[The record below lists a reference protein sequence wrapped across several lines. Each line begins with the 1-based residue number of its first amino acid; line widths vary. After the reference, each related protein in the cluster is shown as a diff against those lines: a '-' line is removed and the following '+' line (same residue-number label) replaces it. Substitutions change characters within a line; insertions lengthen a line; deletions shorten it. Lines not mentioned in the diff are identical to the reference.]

1 MSLNKIEWP
10 GRKVKMDKLLTIDEL
25 AEALSVKKSTIYQW
39 VHLGL
44 IPYIKVGR
52 LLRFKEGNIQKWL
65 ISRQVESSA
74 RFRTII

>member
-1 MSLNKIEWP
+1 ME
-10 GRKVKMDKLLTIDEL
+10 KLLTIDEL
-25 AEALSVKKSTIYQW
+25 AKALKVKKSTIYQW

-65 ISRQVESSA
+65 ISREVEPSA
-74 RFRTII
+74 RFRAVL

>member
-1 MSLNKIEWP
+1 ME
-10 GRKVKMDKLLTIDEL
+10 KLLTIDEL
-25 AEALSVKKSTIYQW
+25 AKVLSVKKSTIYQW

-65 ISRQVESSA
+65 ISREVEPSP
-74 RFRTII
+74 RFRAIL